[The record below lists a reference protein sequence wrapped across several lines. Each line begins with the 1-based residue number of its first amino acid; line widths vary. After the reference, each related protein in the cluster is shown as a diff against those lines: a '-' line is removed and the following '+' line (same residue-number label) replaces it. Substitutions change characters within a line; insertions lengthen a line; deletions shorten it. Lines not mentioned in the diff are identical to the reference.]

1 MRESVLVFT
10 HRSIEFLEKL
20 NGSTSWKLDPA
31 RVRRC
36 QYLICVRNGNSELAD
51 DDFNHKTAFLIAKIT
66 NVVQALN
73 LPRDESRYMIEFKEY
88 AEILIPDVWKSWRSP
103 VIYIGGTPP
112 NKAYEN
118 GIYDLNIDFDNL
130 NWKAVPERDIDYI
143 QNYFHKENQFYES
156 RESVKTQKNL
166 KKITIQ
172 EDYWKSKD
180 GLTIDEAKE
189 ELSKFYSIKK
199 ENIQIIL
206 KG

>member
-88 AEILIPDVWKSWRSP
+88 AEIEIPDVWKSWRSP
-103 VIYIGGTPP
+103 VIYIGGNPP

-118 GIYDLNIDFDNL
+118 GIDDLGIDFNNL
-130 NWKAVPERDIDYI
+130 HWKVVPERDNEYI
-143 QNYFHKENQFYES
+143 QNYFQKENHFYES
-156 RESVKTQKNL
+156 RESVKTQQEIQ
-166 KKITIQ
+166 KKSKQ
-172 EDYWKSKD
+172 EHYWKSKD
-180 GLTIDEAKE
+180 GLTIDDAKK
-189 ELSKFYSIKK
+189 ELSTFYGIKK
-199 ENIQIIL
+199 ENIEIIL

>member
-1 MRESVLVFT
+1 MSL
-10 HRSIEFLEKL
+10 
-20 NGSTSWKLDPA
+20 G
-31 RVRRC
+31 
-36 QYLICVRNGNSELAD
+36 
-51 DDFNHKTAFLIAKIT
+51 
-66 NVVQALN
+66 
-73 LPRDESRYMIEFKEY
+73 
-88 AEILIPDVWKSWRSP
+88 
-103 VIYIGGTPP
+103 
-112 NKAYEN
+112 
-118 GIYDLNIDFDNL
+118 IDFDNL